1 MVSETTLE
9 HCRIHTLA
17 LSVETHFTGV
27 NAGLAVPALS
37 TGLRLEILRPIL
49 LNRVLFGVD
58 SVFPAVVAL
67 IVTSPAMNGSE
78 IFPKHALR
86 RLGNGSYNSRHR
98 KAQGSH
104 DRTG

>member
-58 SVFPAVVAL
+58 SVFPAVVVL
-67 IVTSPAMNGSE
+67 IVSRPAMNGPE

-86 RLGNGSYNSRHR
+86 RLGNGSYNPRHR
-98 KAQGSH
+98 KTQGSH